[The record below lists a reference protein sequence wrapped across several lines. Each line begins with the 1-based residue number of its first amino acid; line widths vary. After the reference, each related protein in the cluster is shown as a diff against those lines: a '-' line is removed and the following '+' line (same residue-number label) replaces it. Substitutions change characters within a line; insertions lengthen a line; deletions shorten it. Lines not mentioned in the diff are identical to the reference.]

1 MVEKNSAL
9 LAKKGR
15 IESIK
20 LIKDETER
28 SKKIKELLIQEGI
41 DVVNSVEEIAAS
53 SLQGQS
59 IYKPVIT
66 PKTIEELGASFRK
79 LAKLTDEEAAP
90 ILKKITDLTQGFLT
104 GDDDDDPTPLD
115 RKIKAFTKK
124 TFDLLSE
131 IRGFEQDLLNTTYRT
146 QQQIIKDEQKLQEDS
161 ITLKRDEFKAK
172 QQIRLDNFIAQQEAN
187 KELKGADVEAIDEA
201 IARAK
206 EMTSTSKNRS
216 RYRGYNAIAAIKK
229 VTKARISNQQELED
243 FEKKN
248 AEAAITESGDATN
261 LAMMP
266 EGMAK
271 VEAEAALDQL
281 RYDNKVLAA
290 ERELELLTTTDERRR
305 EIENQMA
312 LWQDEKRATDLENE
326 INVINEKQRVQEEYL
341 GFMSGLSSILAGISN
356 KNKEW
361 QKASLILEKS
371 IAISKVI
378 TEANASIGEQTSSYA
393 ASKVSATRLAFKA
406 AAAAPGPFFCCCCF

>member
-1 MVEKNSAL
+1 
-9 LAKKGR
+9 
-15 IESIK
+15 
-20 LIKDETER
+20 
-28 SKKIKELLIQEGI
+28 
-41 DVVNSVEEIAAS
+41 
-53 SLQGQS
+53 
-59 IYKPVIT
+59 
-66 PKTIEELGASFRK
+66 
-79 LAKLTDEEAAP
+79 
-90 ILKKITDLTQGFLT
+90 
-104 GDDDDDPTPLD
+104 
-115 RKIKAFTKK
+115 
-124 TFDLLSE
+124 
-131 IRGFEQDLLNTTYRT
+131 
-146 QQQIIKDEQKLQEDS
+146 
-161 ITLKRDEFKAK
+161 
-172 QQIRLDNFIAQQEAN
+172 
-187 KELKGADVEAIDEA
+187 
-201 IARAK
+201 
-206 EMTSTSKNRS
+206 
-216 RYRGYNAIAAIKK
+216 
-229 VTKARISNQQELED
+229 
-243 FEKKN
+243 
-248 AEAAITESGDATN
+248 
-261 LAMMP
+261 MP

-371 IAISKVI
+371 IAIGKVI

-406 AAAAPGPFFCCCCF
+406 AAAAPDLFLLLLLLRKQN

>member
-1 MVEKNSAL
+1 M
-9 LAKKGR
+9 
-15 IESIK
+15 
-20 LIKDETER
+20 
-28 SKKIKELLIQEGI
+28 
-41 DVVNSVEEIAAS
+41 
-53 SLQGQS
+53 
-59 IYKPVIT
+59 
-66 PKTIEELGASFRK
+66 
-79 LAKLTDEEAAP
+79 
-90 ILKKITDLTQGFLT
+90 
-104 GDDDDDPTPLD
+104 
-115 RKIKAFTKK
+115 
-124 TFDLLSE
+124 SE
-131 IRGFEQDLLNTTYRT
+131 IRGFEQELLETTSRT
-146 QQQIIKDEQKLQEDS
+146 QQQIIKDEQDASRRSLL
-161 ITLKRDEFKAK
+161 TLKKDEFKVK

-187 KELKGADVEAIDEA
+187 KKLKGADVEAIDAA

-206 EMTSTSKNRS
+206 EMTATMKAEADTEAT
-216 RYRGYNAIAAIKK
+216 NAIAAIKK
-229 VTKARISNQQELED
+229 VTQARISNQQDLED

-371 IAISKVI
+371 IAIVK
-378 TEANASIGEQTSSYA
+378 
-393 ASKVSATRLAFKA
+393 
-406 AAAAPGPFFCCCCF
+406 